1 KGALIAGAMY
11 VLSPSLVLFG
21 ATCMDGVFA
30 AFAVMTV
37 WLLYK
42 AAGARGEVQGA
53 REIRSPLSG
62 SRKAGSPRPLPLS
75 SALAILAGIAMA
87 AATFMTW
94 ATICIVFV
102 FAAYTLLQ
110 WLFDWRRGL
119 RTLAMLM
126 LAAVVF
132 IACNYVLYRTVG

>member
-1 KGALIAGAMY
+1 LSHHSQTHPPGPVLFLWAVSKLFGPGLIAASLAAIIATSLAAAPAYWLARDWAGAKGALIAGAMY

-53 REIRSPLSG
+53 R
-62 SRKAGSPRPLPLS
+62 
-75 SALAILAGIAMA
+75 
-87 AATFMTW
+87 
-94 ATICIVFV
+94 
-102 FAAYTLLQ
+102 
-110 WLFDWRRGL
+110 
-119 RTLAMLM
+119 
-126 LAAVVF
+126 
-132 IACNYVLYRTVG
+132 